1 MYAKI
6 KKATEMANKGMYIL
20 GAVVLAVKVFDKK

>member
-1 MYAKI
+1 MFEKI

-20 GAVVLAVKVFDKK
+20 GALVLVVKVFDTK

>member
-6 KKATEMANKGMYIL
+6 KKATELANKGMYIL
-20 GAVVLAVKVFDKK
+20 GTVVLVVKVFDKK